1 MKAGDEVIVKGKVYV
16 AGDAE
21 YLSLLLGLRTD
32 RVNWKAVCQY
42 CMDAC
47 QSSRNCIAT
56 ISRRTGS
63 GPIRCVINKT
73 YFFLKPEPQP
83 ITGESK

>member
-1 MKAGDEVIVKGKVYV
+1 MKPGDEITVNGKVYV

-21 YLSLLLGLRTD
+21 FLSLLLGLRTD
-32 RVNWKAVCQY
+32 RINWKAVCQY

-56 ISRRTGS
+56 LNRRTG
-63 GPIRCVINKT
+63 GDPLGCGLNKT
-73 YFFLKPEPQP
+73 YFFLKPDPNNQ
-83 ITGESK
+83 